1 MNISP
6 LWKVLGVAP
15 ATPAAQLAER
25 LADSYERSRRGVSGE
40 DLTPYYETFV
50 SGELAGVV
58 QGVYDECIAAATSE
72 GKTDLNFD
80 HPVVGIAAAL
90 SGVAV
95 DRPDQAREESTMP
108 IDDAFR
114 ESGNQTKGQVPISF
128 FDRLFLM
135 FSWVALP
142 GLGAIVIGGI
152 LYFGE
157 PLVASLSRSFRSTS
171 AVGDRVATVLDDAN
185 ADLVEATDQLA
196 ELDEQSARLAG
207 LSRPVWHDP
216 KSESL
221 PAAVRRWLLPP
232 VRTEAARA
240 EQDRLILRYLALV
253 ERRAE
258 LAAEVD
264 ARRTAFRSVAPDY
277 ERGAD
282 LEDQFD
288 ARAQLAKAKRLAKF
302 SSELR
307 TELSAISSS
316 AAALKDR

>member
-1 MNISP
+1 MNVSP
-6 LWKVLGVAP
+6 IWKILGVAP
-15 ATPAAQLAER
+15 ATPAAQIAER
-25 LADSYERSRRGVSGE
+25 LAESYEHGRRGVSGE

-58 QGVYDECIAAATSE
+58 QGVYDEFIAAATSE
-72 GKTDLNFD
+72 GKTNLNFD

-90 SGVAV
+90 AGVAV
-95 DRPDQAREESTMP
+95 DPPDQPREESTMP
-108 IDDAFR
+108 IGGAFQ
-114 ESGNQTKGQVPISF
+114 ESGNQTDGQVPISF

-185 ADLVEATDQLA
+185 VDLVDAGEHLA
-196 ELDEQSARLAG
+196 ELDAQNARLAG
-207 LSRPVWHDP
+207 LSQPVWHDT
-216 KSESL
+216 KSETL

-253 ERRAE
+253 QRRAE
-258 LAAEVD
+258 LAAEVE
-264 ARRTAFRSVAPDY
+264 ALRTAFRSVTPDY

-282 LEDQFD
+282 LGDQFD

-307 TELSAISSS
+307 TELTAISSE